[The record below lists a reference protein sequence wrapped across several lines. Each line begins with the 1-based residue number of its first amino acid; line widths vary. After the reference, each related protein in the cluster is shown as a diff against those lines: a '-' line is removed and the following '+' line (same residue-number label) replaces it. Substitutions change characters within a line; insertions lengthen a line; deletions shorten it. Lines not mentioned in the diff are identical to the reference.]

1 VVRTIALALG
11 LVACGRLDVDPVP
24 DGMPTSDAPPVPAA
38 ICNVTRFPVDAT
50 PSTADLTIA
59 PISEGYAA
67 LWVDTTRAQPAQGM
81 LLGPNL
87 QMLGAIALP
96 DITDLQLG
104 GIADVGQKLVLSSAT
119 GNTETLR
126 ILGRDLRTASTQS
139 TLTQHVMGHDTYP
152 SDSTQKPRAFVTAV
166 VNQIVVSNVAE
177 DGLVNPAFSV
187 FDASG
192 SITDLVC
199 TDGPN
204 HAHCAWA
211 EGTSPAKCTIADV
224 NFNAPAPMVGGTIRW
239 AEECRELRNVSGPD
253 SADSMI
259 VVWSTPARTV
269 EAHYAVSTGDKL
281 GRIAQ
286 LGSAPKVRFDGSRF
300 WIAWLD
306 GQGQLR
312 LSSFDLNGTIVP
324 YSLAGW
330 TPLGPEAF
338 ELVHRGGTTGVVLL
352 SAGELD
358 FLTICP

>member
-1 VVRTIALALG
+1 VVRTIALAL
-11 LVACGRLDVDPVP
+11 LVGCGRLDVNVVP
-24 DGMPTSDAPPVPAA
+24 DGTPSPDAPPVPAA
-38 ICNVTRFPVDAT
+38 ICSVNRFPVDAT
-50 PSTADLTIA
+50 PAKADLTIA

-67 LWVDTTRAQPAQGM
+67 IWVDTTRAQPAQGM

-87 QMLGAIALP
+87 QMLGSLALP
-96 DITDLQLG
+96 DVTDLQLG
-104 GIADVGQKLVLSSAT
+104 GLADVGQKLVLSTAT
-119 GNTETLR
+119 GNTVALR
-126 ILGRDLRTASTQS
+126 ILGRDLRTASTQN
-139 TLTQHVMGHDTYP
+139 TLTQHVMGHDVYP
-152 SDSTQKPRAFVTAV
+152 SDTSQKPRAFVTGV
-166 VNQIVVSNVAE
+166 GTQIVVSNVAD
-177 DGLVNPAFSV
+177 DGLVDPAFST
-187 FDASG
+187 FDVSG
-192 SITDLVC
+192 AVTDLTC

-211 EGTSPAKCTIADV
+211 EGTAPGKCTIADV
-224 NFNAPAPMVGGTIRW
+224 YFNVPVPMVTGTTRW
-239 AEECRELRNVSGPD
+239 ADECRELRNASGPD
-253 SADSMI
+253 RADSMI

-286 LGSAPKVRFDGSRF
+286 LGSAPKVRFDGTRF

-306 GQGQLR
+306 GQSQLQ

-338 ELVHRGGTTGVVLL
+338 ELVHRGGTTGVVML